1 MDKEAFQLNDTAVT
15 LYEDQKV
22 TSMFGPLA
30 CATLDAV
37 EISKTDVILDVAC
50 GTGIVSREIH
60 AKISPTAP
68 ITGTDLNA
76 GMIAMARKVTQ
87 DKPEVFQ
94 WHVADIENL
103 PLETGQFTKVFC
115 QQGIQYFPNE
125 ATALTEMRRVMQTG
139 GQLITTVWGG
149 ASDFFIAMAK
159 SVSEHVSPEVGKKY
173 LAPFSYKNTDN
184 LTEMLASAGFGEV
197 TRKTLTV
204 DRTMRNSAVSIPDEI
219 LGHPAGPQVQEA
231 GEAVIQAVAREVTE
245 ACAKYQVGSDMIVPQ
260 RAHLFVATAT

>member
-50 GTGIVSREIH
+50 GTGIVSREIY

-125 ATALTEMRRVMQTG
+125 ATALTEMRRVIQTG
-139 GQLITTVWGG
+139 GTANNDSLGRGQRLFHRNGQIRFKTCQSGG
-149 ASDFFIAMAK
+149 RQK
-159 SVSEHVSPEVGKKY
+159 VSGTIFLQEH
-173 LAPFSYKNTDN
+173 
-184 LTEMLASAGFGEV
+184 
-197 TRKTLTV
+197 R
-204 DRTMRNSAVSIPDEI
+204 
-219 LGHPAGPQVQEA
+219 
-231 GEAVIQAVAREVTE
+231 
-245 ACAKYQVGSDMIVPQ
+245 
-260 RAHLFVATAT
+260 